1 MKYVFDTSAVIYLL
15 EKWGLLE
22 KLLLFTSEND
32 LCIPPRVREEFVS
45 GDLGASDVKNL
56 DRVFS
61 VVQVK
66 LDADLLPYFNYD
78 ASDGAVWVMSYTRQ
92 NPGDCCVIDEE
103 FARDLCQFL
112 RVRFTGCI
120 GILKEMHESSIISS
134 RELLQVK
141 ERIRKSSFYCTGR
154 LLKELDNCI
163 KA

>member
-1 MKYVFDTSAVIYLL
+1 
-15 EKWGLLE
+15 
-22 KLLLFTSEND
+22 
-32 LCIPPRVREEFVS
+32 
-45 GDLGASDVKNL
+45 
-56 DRVFS
+56 
-61 VVQVK
+61 